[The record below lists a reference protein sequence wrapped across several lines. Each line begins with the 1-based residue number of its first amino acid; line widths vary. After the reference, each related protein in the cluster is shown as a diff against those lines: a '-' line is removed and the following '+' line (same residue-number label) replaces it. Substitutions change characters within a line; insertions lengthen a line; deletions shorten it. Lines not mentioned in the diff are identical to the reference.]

1 MKIIVVGCGASGIVA
16 SIFFFCIDD
25 EVIVL
30 EKNSKPLKK
39 LLLTGN
45 GKCNYSNNDFSFEHY
60 YSDDVNLLS
69 NVITDSNKSKILSFF
84 VVIGVVPRVKNGYYY
99 QYSNQAYSIY
109 NCLLKEAI
117 LRGVD
122 IVYDTTVLNI
132 VRKNNSFVVSTN
144 NGDYV
149 CDKVVISTG
158 GKSYSK
164 TGSSGDGYIFGESFG
179 HRVNDVYPGLVQ
191 LVSSDKFFKDLSGV
205 RCEARVSLL
214 SNDDIIKSEVGEVQ
228 FTDYGLSGICIFNLS
243 NYVGKLLDVG
253 KRVSVRINFF
263 DGFNIDSV
271 SSMISFIDNIKVHN
285 RSISELLEGYLNYK
299 IVNVIL
305 KLSGVDSNISWD
317 CLSLKLRNKLCEF
330 LVSFNVNIVDT
341 KGYDSAQV
349 SVGGVSLSDIN
360 INNFESKIVPGL
372 YFAGEVLDVTGDCG
386 GYNLG
391 FAFLSGMI
399 VGLSLGGKND

>member
-1 MKIIVVGCGASGIVA
+1 M
-16 SIFFFCIDD
+16 
-25 EVIVL
+25 
-30 EKNSKPLKK
+30 
-39 LLLTGN
+39 
-45 GKCNYSNNDFSFEHY
+45 
-60 YSDDVNLLS
+60 
-69 NVITDSNKSKILSFF
+69 
-84 VVIGVVPRVKNGYYY
+84 
-99 QYSNQAYSIY
+99 
-109 NCLLKEAI
+109 
-117 LRGVD
+117 
-122 IVYDTTVLNI
+122 
-132 VRKNNSFVVSTN
+132 
-144 NGDYV
+144 
-149 CDKVVISTG
+149 
-158 GKSYSK
+158 
-164 TGSSGDGYIFGESFG
+164 
-179 HRVNDVYPGLVQ
+179 
-191 LVSSDKFFKDLSGV
+191 
-205 RCEARVSLL
+205 
-214 SNDDIIKSEVGEVQ
+214 
-228 FTDYGLSGICIFNLS
+228 S